1 VGCSVGWA
9 GSVGFC
15 SEPAVSYRQ
24 AAQPSASSLES
35 QLQQLTITVPSELGR
50 YVEERSAQE
59 GVKKS
64 AMVSRI
70 LEADRERYMDELLRE
85 GYEEMTEHDRKLHKE
100 FEHVD
105 RESSWPEYQEQ
116 E

>member
-1 VGCSVGWA
+1 MS
-9 GSVGFC
+9 
-15 SEPAVSYRQ
+15 RT
-24 AAQPSASSLES
+24 
-35 QLQQLTITVPSELGR
+35 QLTITVPSELGR

-85 GYEEMTEHDRKLHKE
+85 GYEEMAERDEELLKE